1 MNNEQYVKIQR
12 YQDEMI
18 ELLGTDIWH
27 RIERIPQIRSCKPSM
42 LKIIAEKLKTD
53 SNWPTN
59 CDALQNNNTWEW
71 RDALGD
77 IIEIFGISSKR
88 TFTVL
93 CMCM

>member
-77 IIEIFGISSKR
+77 IIEILEYHRKGHLR
-88 TFTVL
+88 YYV
-93 CMCM
+93 MCM

>member
-1 MNNEQYVKIQR
+1 
-12 YQDEMI
+12 MI

-53 SNWPTN
+53 PIGQQIAMLYKTIIHGNGGM
-59 CDALQNNNTWEW
+59 L
-71 RDALGD
+71 LGD

>member
-42 LKIIAEKLKTD
+42 LKIIAEKIEKLIPIGQQIAMLYKT
-53 SNWPTN
+53 
-59 CDALQNNNTWEW
+59 
-71 RDALGD
+71 
-77 IIEIFGISSKR
+77 IIHGNGGM
-88 TFTVL
+88 L
-93 CMCM
+93 